1 MDDSTHTI
9 RRSAKRFFSGTLLS
23 RISGMLRDMAMAY
36 AFGTQTSVASFMVAY
51 RLSHACRR
59 LFGEG
64 ALQSAFI
71 PQFETL
77 RHESSKRAFAFFRDL
92 AATLSCFLLTFIL
105 LGCLGVGY
113 FLSSTESSPVNS
125 EILFLT
131 LLMLPS
137 LLFICLFG
145 LNASLL
151 QCEKSFFTPAAAP
164 MAFNF
169 IWVAVVWLIRPF
181 SAEEAMP
188 LLAVGVIAA
197 CLLQWI
203 MTVPKT
209 LSVLKAGLEGSLW
222 RDVRLFSADVVNMGK
237 PFILGFIGVGASQIN
252 VVIDSLFA
260 RYAESEGPAL
270 LWYAIRLQQ
279 LPLALFSIALAGAL
293 LPPLTRAIKAHDREK
308 YTYFLNEAILQT
320 LCLMI
325 PFTMAIFSLGDT
337 AVNLI
342 FGRGDFSDLSVWG
355 TARCLWAYGI
365 GLVPTSLV
373 LLLAPACYAQSHY
386 RMPALASCLNMALNF
401 ILNLIFIAGF
411 GWGAM
416 SVALATSISA
426 WVNLILLGSFLSRKN
441 SLALAPELL
450 QKTCKVALSS
460 CIAFLATEGLREL
473 FYQPASALLWNTA
486 MFFPHSFLI
495 QLENAVSQF
504 LLYFLIFFI
513 SCRLL
518 KVSIFS
524 PSSCQEKYRDIPT

>member
-1 MDDSTHTI
+1 MHDSTHTI
-9 RRSAKRFFSGTLLS
+9 RRSATRFFSGTLLS

-36 AFGTQTSVASFMVAY
+36 AFGTQGSVASFMVAY

-71 PQFETL
+71 PQFEAL
-77 RHESSKRAFAFFRDL
+77 RHESSTRAFSFFRDL
-92 AATLSCFLLTFIL
+92 AATLTCFLITLIL
-105 LGCLGVGY
+105 LTCLGIGY
-113 FLSSTESSPVNS
+113 FLSSATADPVNS
-125 EILFLT
+125 ETLFLT

-169 IWVAVVWLIRPF
+169 IWIGVVWLIKPF
-181 SAEEAMP
+181 TAEEAMP

-197 CLLQWI
+197 CFLQWT

-209 LSVLKAGLEGSLW
+209 WGVLKTGLEGSLW
-222 RDVRLFSADVVNMGK
+222 SDVRLFSSDVVNMGK

-252 VVIDSLFA
+252 VVIDTLFA
-260 RYAESEGPAL
+260 RYAEMEGPAL

-279 LPLALFSIALAGAL
+279 LPLALFSVALAGAL
-293 LPPLTRAIKAHDREK
+293 LPPLTRAIKAHDWER

-325 PFTMAIFSLGDT
+325 PLTMAIFAIGDT

-342 FGRGDFSDLSVWG
+342 FGHGDFSDFSVWG
-355 TARCLWAYGI
+355 TTRCLWAYGV
-365 GLVPTSLV
+365 GLIPTSLV

-386 RMPALASCLNMALNF
+386 RMPALASCLNMVLN
-401 ILNLIFIAGF
+401 IVLNLIFIAGF

-416 SVALATSISA
+416 SVALATSLSA

-441 SLALAPELL
+441 ALALSPALL
-450 QKTCKVALSS
+450 KKACKIAIASS
-460 CIAFLATEGLREL
+460 LAFLATEGFREL
-473 FYQPASALLWNTA
+473 FSQPASALLWHTPII
-486 MFFPHSFLI
+486 FPHSLPI
-495 QLENAVSQF
+495 QLENAFSQF
-504 LLYFLIFFI
+504 LLFSFVFFA

-518 KVSIFS
+518 KISILYQ
-524 PSSCQEKYRDIPT
+524 PVHYKV

>member
-1 MDDSTHTI
+1 MNDSTHTI
-9 RRSAKRFFSGTLLS
+9 RRSAKLFFSGTLLS

-36 AFGTQTSVASFMVAY
+36 AFGTNASVASFMVAY
-51 RLSHACRR
+51 RLSHVCRR

-64 ALQSAFI
+64 ALQAAFI
-71 PQFETL
+71 PQFEAL
-77 RHESSKRAFAFFRDL
+77 RHESSKRAFIFFRDL
-92 AATLSCFLLTFIL
+92 AATLACFLLTFIL

-113 FLSSTESSPVNS
+113 FLTSSEASPVNN

-131 LLMLPS
+131 LLMFPS

-151 QCEKSFFTPAAAP
+151 QCEKCFFTPAAAP

-169 IWVAVVWLIRPF
+169 IWIGVVWLIRPF
-181 SAEEAMP
+181 SAEKAMP
-188 LLAVGVIAA
+188 LLAIGVIAA
-197 CLLQWI
+197 CLLQWT

-209 LSVLKAGLEGSLW
+209 WKVLKAGLEGSLW
-222 RDVRLFSADVVNMGK
+222 SDARLFSSDVMNMGK

-260 RYAESEGPAL
+260 RYAEVEGPAL
-270 LWYAIRLQQ
+270 LWYAMRLQQ
-279 LPLALFSIALAGAL
+279 LPLALFSIAMAGAL
-293 LPPLTRAIKAHDREK
+293 LPPLTRAIKAHDWEK
-308 YTYFLNEAILQT
+308 YTHFLNEAILQT

-325 PFTMAIFSLGDT
+325 PLTMAIFAIGDT

-342 FGRGDFSDLSVWG
+342 FGHGDFSNLSVWG

-365 GLVPTSLV
+365 GLIPTSLV

-386 RMPALASCLNMALNF
+386 RMPALAACLNMVLNF
-401 ILNLIFIAGF
+401 ILNLVFITGF

-426 WVNLILLGSFLSRKN
+426 WANLILLGSFLARKN
-441 SLALAPELL
+441 ALKLSPALL
-450 QKTCKVALSS
+450 QKTLKVSLSS
-460 CIAFLATEGLREL
+460 CLAFLATEWWREL
-473 FYQPASALLWNTA
+473 FYQPASSLLWNRSII
-486 MFFPHSFLI
+486 FPHSFLI
-495 QLENAVSQF
+495 QCENAISQF
-504 LLYFLIFFI
+504 FLFVLIFFI

-518 KVSIFS
+518 KITIFS
-524 PSSCQEKYRDIPT
+524 PSKIGGIL